1 MKKSKKTA
9 VILIGIGLIFILSS
23 VVLWGFNE
31 ITSYRVAQ
39 QTAKILSNLENHML
53 EDISVPTEA
62 EDGAMPMRTENG
74 TNIVGVVSVPT
85 LEIEVPVA
93 AEWSY
98 ENLRKCA
105 CRYSG
110 TAKDGS
116 LIILSHNYSRHFGNL
131 KNATVGDEVQ
141 FMDVN
146 GKLYLYNVT
155 AIEILAKHELDK
167 LTASESDLTLF
178 TCTYGGQNRIVVRCM
193 KQSNKLK

>member
-9 VILIGIGLIFILSS
+9 VIFIALGLVLILSA
-23 VVLWGFNE
+23 VLLWGFNE
-31 ITSYRVAQ
+31 IMSYRAAQ
-39 QTAKILSNLENHML
+39 ETAKILSNLENHML
-53 EDISVPTEA
+53 EDIYVPAEA
-62 EDGAMPMRTENG
+62 ADGTMPARLAG
-74 TNIVGVVSVPT
+74 GINIVGVVSVPT

-93 AEWSY
+93 AEWGY

-110 TAKDGS
+110 TAKDGR
-116 LIILSHNYSRHFGNL
+116 LIILAHNYSRHFGNL
-131 KNATVGDEVQ
+131 KNAAVGDEVQ

-146 GKLYLYNVT
+146 GTLYLYNVT

-193 KQSNKLK
+193 KQSNK

>member
-1 MKKSKKTA
+1 MKKSKKTSA
-9 VILIGIGLIFILSS
+9 IFIVLGLVLILSA
-23 VVLWGFNE
+23 VLLWGFNE
-31 ITSYRVAQ
+31 ITSYHAAQ
-39 QTAKILSNLENHML
+39 EAAKILSNLENHML
-53 EDISVPTEA
+53 EDIYVPAEA
-62 EDGAMPMRTENG
+62 ADGTMPARLADG
-74 TNIVGVVSVPT
+74 INIVGVVSVPT

-110 TAKDGS
+110 TAKDGR
-116 LIILSHNYSRHFGNL
+116 LIILAHNYSRHFGNL
-131 KNATVGDEVQ
+131 KNAVVGDEVQ

-146 GKLYLYNVT
+146 GTLYLYNVT

-193 KQSNKLK
+193 KQSNK

>member
-9 VILIGIGLIFILSS
+9 VILIGIGLFFILSA
-23 VVLWGFNE
+23 VLLWGFNE

-39 QTAKILSNLENHML
+39 ETAKILSNLENHML

-62 EDGAMPMRTENG
+62 ADGTMPTRTANG
-74 TNIVGVVSVPT
+74 MNIVGVVSIPT

-105 CRYSG
+105 CWYSG
-110 TAKDGS
+110 TAKDGR
-116 LIILSHNYSRHFGNL
+116 LIILAHNYNRHFGNL
-131 KNATVGDEVQ
+131 KNAAVGDEVQ

-146 GKLYLYNVT
+146 GTLYLYNVT
-155 AIEILAKHELDK
+155 AIEILAKNELDK

-193 KQSNKLK
+193 KQSNK

>member
-9 VILIGIGLIFILSS
+9 AFFIVLGLVLILSA
-23 VVLWGFNE
+23 VLLWGFNE
-31 ITSYRVAQ
+31 ITSYRAAQ
-39 QTAKILSNLENHML
+39 ETAEILSNLENHML
-53 EDISVPTEA
+53 QDISVPAEA
-62 EDGAMPMRTENG
+62 ADGTMPSRLADG
-74 TNIVGVVSVPT
+74 INIVGVVSVPT
-85 LEIEVPVA
+85 LEIEIPVA

-110 TAKDGS
+110 TVNDGR
-116 LIILSHNYSRHFGNL
+116 LIILAHNYSRHFGNL
-131 KNATVGDEVQ
+131 KNAAVGDEVQ

-146 GKLYLYNVT
+146 GTLSLYNVT

-167 LTASESDLTLF
+167 LTVSESDLTLF

-193 KQSNKLK
+193 KQSNK